1 MSPDEMRAARA
12 KRLKANKQQ
21 AEQLLGLALDT
32 FPNGEAA
39 ASLDY
44 IERLLTKAL
53 ELLKNKGDN

>member
-1 MSPDEMRAARA
+1 MRAARA